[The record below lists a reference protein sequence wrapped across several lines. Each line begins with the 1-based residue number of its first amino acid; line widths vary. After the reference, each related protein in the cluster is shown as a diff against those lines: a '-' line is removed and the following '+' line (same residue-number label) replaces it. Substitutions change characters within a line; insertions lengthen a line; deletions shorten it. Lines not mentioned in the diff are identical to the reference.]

1 MRFNR
6 LIFDNYLAII
16 ALVCDNM
23 EASGFVSSAPFAII
37 APIGFLNQTLYVT
50 ILQALI
56 IDAYQV
62 FLY

>member
-1 MRFNR
+1 MAF
-6 LIFDNYLAII
+6 
-16 ALVCDNM
+16 VCDNM

-56 IDAYQV
+56 IDA
-62 FLY
+62 

>member
-1 MRFNR
+1 MWFNR
-6 LIFDNYLAII
+6 LIFDNYLVII

-37 APIGFLNQTLYVT
+37 APIGVLNQTLYVT

-56 IDAYQV
+56 IDA
-62 FLY
+62 